1 MHLIM
6 KRNIKIYDIMKK
18 RTMFLL
24 IPIFFTATSC
34 KDFLDTTPEDGIG
47 SLEMWTT
54 PEHAA
59 LGIVGAYSPMKS
71 FSQGADPYNPAGCIA
86 SNPVTD
92 AYTKYAFAWGTG
104 FDDTGCRYFCNN
116 SATTGYG
123 VFLSKWKADYTG
135 VQYANLAIENIS
147 RMEEILDEDQFNKY
161 LGEAHFLRALYYF
174 DLLTYYSGHKT
185 SDPGIPLYTS
195 MPDYDKAYRPR
206 ATPANVRKVMID
218 DLEKAASLLPYRS
231 YEKGRASRS
240 AALVLLGKVYLYSDN
255 FAKAAEIFSALVE
268 ENNNSSEPYS
278 LYGNYENLFK
288 QEGENNNEAVFVID
302 CLNTYGNGSRLD
314 LLYSN
319 RSANCSG
326 TNTSIPTR
334 ELVDAFLMSD
344 GTPFNG
350 VYPDWTNRDAVN
362 QFFKNRDPRLDAS
375 IIRPFGLFVGKDNLT
390 YEYRSPY
397 DTKTSPYP
405 CMRSNHSSNTNYC
418 WRKFCN
424 EGNET
429 VIRRHS
435 GIDIPLIRW
444 ADVLLLYAE
453 SLNESAGPSNAVFD
467 ALDAIRTRAKMP
479 KVSRSG
485 GQEEVRQLIRNER
498 VYELAG
504 EGHLYPDW
512 QRWFAHNDSDFDY
525 ESLTN
530 QPIAGYD
537 GVALALL
544 QVSTRNFT
552 KRNWRYAIPQT
563 EIDINPA
570 LVQSDGW
577 GN

>member
-1 MHLIM
+1 MILG
-6 KRNIKIYDIMKK
+6 
-18 RTMFLL
+18 TVL
-24 IPIFFTATSC
+24 ASC
-34 KDFLDTTPEDGIG
+34 ADFLNTTPEDGIG

-54 PEHAA
+54 PEHAD
-59 LGIVGAYSPMKS
+59 LGIVGAYSPIKCFPYGS
-71 FSQGADPYNPAGCIA
+71 DPYSPAGCIS
-86 SNPVTD
+86 SNAMTD
-92 AYTKYAFAWGTG
+92 TYTIYAFAWGTG

-123 VFLSKWKADYTG
+123 VFSAKWDADYTG
-135 VQYANLAIENIS
+135 VQYANLAIENIT
-147 RMEEILDEDQFNKY
+147 RMESLLDGDTFNKY
-161 LGEAHFLRALYYF
+161 MGEAHFLRALYYF

-185 SDPGIPLYTS
+185 SDPGVPLYTS

-206 ATPANVRKVMID
+206 STPADVRKVMID
-218 DLEKAASLLPYRS
+218 DLTIAIERLPFRA

-240 AALVLLGKVYLYSDN
+240 AALAMLGKVYLYAGNS
-255 FAKAAEIFSALVE
+255 AKAAEVFTQLID
-268 ENNNSSEPYS
+268 ENSKASEPYS
-278 LYGNYENLFK
+278 LYSDYAKLFK
-288 QEGENNNEAVFVID
+288 QDGDDNNEAVFVID

-319 RSANCSG
+319 RSANCAG

-334 ELVDAFLMSD
+334 ELVDSYLMAD

-350 VYPDWTNRDAVN
+350 TYPDWGNRDAVN
-362 QFFKNRDPRLDAS
+362 AFFKKRDPRLDAS
-375 IIRPFGLFVGKDNLT
+375 IIRPFGLFVGKDNIT
-390 YEYRSPY
+390 YEYRAPY
-397 DTKTSPYP
+397 DTKTSPYA
-405 CMRSNHSSNTNYC
+405 CMRSNHTSNTNYC

-429 VIRRHS
+429 TIRRHS

-467 ALDAIRTRAKMP
+467 ALDAIRSRAKMP
-479 KVSRSG
+479 KVDRTG
-485 GQEEVRQLIRNER
+485 DQDAVRTLIRNER

-512 QRWFAHNDSDFDY
+512 QRWYAHNDAEFDY
-525 ESLTN
+525 ESMTN
-530 QPIAGYD
+530 QPIAGFD
-537 GVALALL
+537 GQALALT

-552 KRNWRYAIPQT
+552 KRNWRYAIPQS
-563 EIDINPA
+563 EIDVNPA
-570 LVQSDGW
+570 LVQSAGW
-577 GN
+577 EN